1 MFKFKKSVKVFIVL
15 ILLLSANG
23 YAQLKDDVYDK
34 INKNMEIFGDVYKE
48 ILLNYVDKISG
59 DKFFEAG
66 INGMLGTLDPYTVY
80 YSENDNESLELI
92 TAGKYGGV
100 GIIISIRDSMI
111 VVTDVMNGYEASRKG
126 LRRGDIIR
134 KIDGVDVSG
143 FPNENVRKRVRG
155 KVGTKLQ
162 FSIERDNEMLDF
174 ELVRQEIIL
183 KDISYFGFLKN
194 PNKNIAY
201 IKLDRFGTNSDREFE
216 NVLRTLISQKDIQ
229 GLIIDLRNNGGGFLN
244 SSIDILN
251 KLVEKNNLLLTT
263 KGNKK
268 DSENRYFS
276 KETPLIS
283 KDVPLVVIT
292 NQGTASAS
300 EIMAGAIQDLDR
312 GLIVGTKS
320 FGKGLVQN
328 IKDLEFGS
336 HLKIT
341 VARYFTPS
349 GRWIQSKDYFLENK
363 YGVFLNNESFSNKE
377 FKTLN
382 GRTVYAN
389 GGITPDVEVKTE
401 GESEVHRALIMKDM
415 FFKYATSYVSQ
426 NPGIKIFKATDETFE
441 DFKNFISEKNFDY
454 RSPSEKKLE
463 DLKKSLSE
471 SNLDDR
477 LSTYI
482 STIEQSINSE
492 EEIEIQN
499 AKDEIKRSIEEE
511 INRMIVEEKEQI
523 EGTFDS
529 DKQLQEAISLII
541 DNERYLKILGG
552 NK

>member
-1 MFKFKKSVKVFIVL
+1 MYKLNKISKFLAVI
-15 ILLLSANG
+15 ILLFTSNVF
-23 YAQLKDDVYDK
+23 AQLKEDVYDK
-34 INKNMEIFGDVYKE
+34 INKNMEILGDVYKE
-48 ILLNYVDKISG
+48 ILLNYVDRING

-92 TAGKYGGV
+92 TAGKYGGI
-100 GIIISIRDSMI
+100 GITISIRDSM
-111 VVTDVMNGYEASRKG
+111 VVITDIMNGYEASRKG
-126 LRRGDIIR
+126 LRRGDIIK
-134 KIDGVDVSG
+134 KIDGVDISG
-143 FPNENVRKRVRG
+143 FTNENVRKRVRG
-155 KVGTKLQ
+155 AVGSKLQ
-162 FSIERDNEMLDF
+162 FSVERDNETLNF

-194 PNKNIAY
+194 PEKNIAY

-216 NVLRTLISQKDIQ
+216 NVLRTLKSQKEIQ

-244 SSIDILN
+244 ASIDILN

-268 DSENRYFS
+268 DSETKYFS
-276 KETPLIS
+276 KENPLIS
-283 KDVPLVVIT
+283 KDVPLVIIT

-312 GLIVGTKS
+312 GVIVGSKS

-341 VARYFTPS
+341 IARYFTPS

-363 YGVFLNNESFSNKE
+363 NGVFLNHESFSNKE

-389 GGITPDVEVKTE
+389 GGITPDVEVKIE
-401 GESEVHRALIMKDM
+401 GESEIHKALIMKDM
-415 FFKYATSYVSQ
+415 FFKYASNYVSQ
-426 NPGIKIFKATDETFE
+426 NPGIKVFKATEESFT
-441 DFKNFISEKNFDY
+441 DFKNFISEKNFNY
-454 RSPSEKKLE
+454 KSPAEKRLE
-463 DLKKSLSE
+463 ELKKSLKE
-471 SNLDDR
+471 NNLEDKLSNNLT
-477 LSTYI
+477 S
-482 STIEQSINSE
+482 IEQSINTE
-492 EEIEIQN
+492 EEVELQN
-499 AKDEIKRSIEEE
+499 AKEEIKRSIESE
-511 INRMIVEEKEQI
+511 INKMIVEEKEQI
-523 EGTFDS
+523 EGTFES
-529 DKQLQEAISLII
+529 DKQLQEAISLIL
-541 DNERYLKILGG
+541 DSERYLKILGL
-552 NK
+552 K

>member
-1 MFKFKKSVKVFIVL
+1 MFKSNKVNKFLIVV
-15 ILLLSANG
+15 ILLFAGNS
-23 YAQLKDDVYDK
+23 YAQLKEDVYDK

-48 ILLNYVDKISG
+48 ILLNYVDKING

-92 TAGKYGGV
+92 TAGKYGGI
-100 GIIISIRDSMI
+100 GITISIRDSMI
-111 VVTDVMNGYEASRKG
+111 VITDIMNGYEAMRKG
-126 LRRGDIIR
+126 LRRGDIIK
-134 KIDGVDVSG
+134 KIDGVDITG
-143 FPNENVRKRVRG
+143 LANENVRKRVRG
-155 KVGTKLQ
+155 TVGSKLL
-162 FSIERDNEMLDF
+162 FTVERDNEMLDF
-174 ELVRQEIIL
+174 ELIRQEIIL

-194 PNKNIAY
+194 PEKNIAY

-216 NVLRTLISQKDIQ
+216 NVLRTLKSQKDVQ

-244 SSIDILN
+244 ASIDILN

-268 DSENRYFS
+268 DSETKYFS
-276 KETPLIS
+276 KENPLIS
-283 KDVPLVVIT
+283 KDVPLVIIT

-312 GLIVGTKS
+312 GVIVGSKS

-341 VARYFTPS
+341 IARYFTPS

-363 YGVFLNNESFSNKE
+363 NGVFLNHESFSNKE

-382 GRTVYAN
+382 GRTVLAN

-401 GESEVHRALIMKDM
+401 GESEIHKALIMKDM
-415 FFKYATSYVSQ
+415 FFKYATNFVSQ
-426 NPGIKIFKATDETFE
+426 NPGVKVFKSTDETFN
-441 DFKNFISEKNFDY
+441 DFKNFISGKNFNY
-454 RSPSEKKLE
+454 KSPSEKKLE
-463 DLKKSLSE
+463 ELKKSLTE
-471 SNLDDR
+471 SKLDDK
-477 LSTYI
+477 LLNYLTS
-482 STIEQSINSE
+482 IEQTINSE
-492 EEIEIQN
+492 EEVELQN
-499 AKDEIKRSIEEE
+499 AKDEIKRSIENE
-511 INRMIVEEKEQI
+511 INKMIVEEKEQI

-529 DKQLQEAISLII
+529 DKQLQESISLIL
-541 DNERYLKILGG
+541 DSERYFMILGQ